1 MIAGKTV
8 KKSAKGTSANPAFCH
23 SRLRR
28 KDKSRE
34 SGFTLIEVLVALG
47 IVAIA
52 LMAGLQATAA
62 LTRHAQRQSD
72 LLLGQTCAE
81 NELIK
86 LRLARQMPGV
96 GDSSVTCEQAGQVF
110 AVVVAVRPTPNP
122 NFLRVDAQVHKGD
135 APVLRLSTVMG
146 RY

>member
-1 MIAGKTV
+1 V
-8 KKSAKGTSANPAFCH
+8 KKT
-23 SRLRR
+23 R
-28 KDKSRE
+28 
-34 SGFTLIEVLVALG
+34 GFTLVEVLVALG

-72 LLLGQTCAE
+72 VLLAQICAE

-86 LRLARQMPGV
+86 SRLSKQMPDV
-96 GDSSVTCEQAGQVF
+96 GDSRVGCEQAGQAFSV
-110 AVVVAVRPTPNP
+110 AVAVRATPNP
-122 NFLRVDAQVHKGD
+122 NFRRVDAQVFSGD
-135 APVLRLSTVMG
+135 EPVLRLSTVLG